1 MGLSD
6 GVIRAGDGVIITK
19 RIDQDNLIKA
29 QYLAGHHDISGIESY
44 MINDTMKSKKVL
56 KKKLTLH

>member
-44 MINDTMKSKKVL
+44 MINDMEGL
-56 KKKLTLH
+56 KEEVQQFHPF